1 MILRRIFSRRVGYAA
16 HALCLL
22 ASRDPAAAFPLGEL
36 AQHMARSWPGTS
48 ASYLSK
54 VLQAL
59 VHGGILVS
67 LRGSAGGYGFA
78 RPPAELSLLD
88 IVGALE
94 GPQDAD
100 CPLTPKG
107 PCLLRQRCGN
117 HRILVEL
124 QLAVS
129 SLLAEVPLARLA
141 SNLPQPELPAAT
153 PPPPLALFPRTPPA
167 PPACLPFASGVS
179 H

>member
-117 HRILVEL
+117 HRIEEGQRDGDACALK
-124 QLAVS
+124 
-129 SLLAEVPLARLA
+129 
-141 SNLPQPELPAAT
+141 NAAT
-153 PPPPLALFPRTPPA
+153 GDVLLGDEHEPPN
-167 PPACLPFASGVS
+167 
-179 H
+179 